1 MHINS
6 EINVLGSIEDLH
18 LVELILNNAKVS
30 NYRSLQSNSQIKTEK
45 SFDRYKKAIQSVML
59 HFPNKKIETLLKT
72 VIQNESISP
81 NSLFLLFWNTAYNN
95 DLFHYLNQHVYF
107 PALYSGRTSLKNDEI
122 DACLMELKATSPEI
136 QSWSKETIHII
147 ASKYLTLLKKFQ
159 LVEGK
164 TKKEL
169 LHYYLTDMQ
178 FLLFLYWVK
187 GIDHK
192 SNILSSHWLPYSLM
206 EKEAFMERILQKKYK
221 KWLDF
226 SFTGEKLS
234 FEMNKSFEE
243 AYYELNHP

>member
-1 MHINS
+1 MKINTD
-6 EINVLGSIEDLH
+6 INILGSIEDLH
-18 LVELILNNAKVS
+18 LIEFFLIVKQKSDIKVPTPLTS
-30 NYRSLQSNSQIKTEK
+30 IKTEK

-81 NSLFLLFWNTAYNN
+81 NSLLLLFWNTSHNN

-107 PALYSGRTSLKNDEI
+107 PALYSGRSSLKNDEI

-187 GIDHK
+187 AIDHK
-192 SNILSSHWLPYSLM
+192 SNILSNHWLPYSLM
-206 EKEAFMERILQKKYK
+206 EKEAFLERILQKKYR

-243 AYYELNHP
+243 AYHELNQP